1 MDQSYLTIFYIA
13 SGLYVLL
20 LCIAGALD
28 TWKYIIPNAITVA
41 LVALFVVTTLLLP
54 FDMGWRDWLSH
65 FGAAGAVLVG
75 GAVLFA
81 FKKMGGGDV
90 KLITVTAMWAGPTA
104 MAEFLVITTLAGGL
118 LALLMISSARFG
130 FAIGLAGIG
139 RRGPKSMVLKEA
151 LPYGVAIAAG
161 GFFVGGLLLIR

>member
-1 MDQSYLTIFYIA
+1 MLQFLSVDNVIITVFLGLLALAAYFDVREYRIPNRLSLFIA
-13 SGLYVLL
+13 ALYPVHVVASAQPVDWVGGLVVAAIVLAVLL
-20 LCIAGALD
+20 AL
-28 TWKYIIPNAITVA
+28 YA
-41 LVALFVVTTLLLP
+41 F
-54 FDMGWRDWLSH
+54 R
-65 FGAAGAVLVG
+65 AV
-75 GAVLFA
+75 
-81 FKKMGGGDV
+81 GGGDV
-90 KLITVTAMWAGPTA
+90 KLLTVTAMWAGPAA

-130 FAIGLAGIG
+130 FAVGLAGIG